1 MEVRV
6 LVDVVEERRQKNPAM
21 ISSNILLMLER
32 TSHTSAVDLILV
44 P

>member
-1 MEVRV
+1 V
-6 LVDVVEERRQKNPAM
+6 LIDVVDERRQENSAM

-32 TSHTSAVDLILV
+32 TSHTSAVNLILV